1 MEKLMYGGL
10 FRYDNTNEP
19 VGQYLSTLLDK
30 KQQKQYIKLW
40 NWIGTDVLSYLL
52 ATDFTSVKFDYGSKL
67 ASARFN
73 KYREDRSSRYEV
85 VITVEVY
92 FDLEAKRA
100 DYIQSHF
107 SIFKKLADEKER
119 LTPDKY
125 DLGAFE
131 ANMIGINEMTKV
143 ERGLRAAI
151 LLSRQTE
158 KLMQDY
164 ERMNKKK

>member
-19 VGQYLSTLLDK
+19 IGQYLSTLLDK

-40 NWIGTDVLSYLL
+40 NWIDTDVLSYLL
-52 ATDFTSVKFDYGSKL
+52 ATDFTSVKFDYGRGKL
-67 ASARFN
+67 ASASFN
-73 KYREDRSSRYEV
+73 KYREDSSSRYEV
-85 VITVEVY
+85 VITVDVY
-92 FDLEAKRA
+92 FDLERKKV
-100 DYIQSHF
+100 DYFQSHF
-107 SIFKKLADEKER
+107 SIFKKLTDEER
-119 LTPDKY
+119 LTPEKY
-125 DLGAFE
+125 DLGDLE

-151 LLSRQTE
+151 LFSRQTE

-164 ERMNKKK
+164 RKDC